1 MKITWIGHSC
11 FKIEKNGY
19 ALVIDPYMDGSVPGL
34 LPVREKANMVLC
46 THEHGD
52 HNFRDSVEIIQD
64 VENPFKITEIHTYHD
79 DAQGTLRGRNKIFLI
94 EDGENRIAHMGDV
107 GCMLTEEQLSQ
118 LKNMDA
124 VLIPVGGYY
133 TVDGQQAFEL
143 IEKMNPRIAVPM
155 HFRSE
160 KEGFGFAEISTEK
173 EFTERAGDVTDLS
186 GCELDTKETYTT
198 QTVML
203 HPQNVTK

>member
-19 ALVIDPYMDGSVPGL
+19 ALVIDPYKDGSVPGL
-34 LPVREKANMVLC
+34 LPMRERANMVLC
-46 THEHGD
+46 SHEHGD
-52 HNFRDSVEIIQD
+52 HNFRDGVEIIQD
-64 VENPFKITEIHTYHD
+64 SENPFKITEIHTYHD
-79 DAQGTLRGRNKIFLI
+79 DVQGTLRGRNKIFLI
-94 EDGENRIAHMGDV
+94 EDGESRIAHMGDI
-107 GCMLTEEQLSQ
+107 GCMLAEEQLSQ
-118 LKNMDA
+118 LEQLDT

-143 IEKMNPRIAVPM
+143 VQKMNPRIVVPM

-173 EFTERAGDVTDLS
+173 EFTERAGNVTDLL
-186 GCELDTKETYTT
+186 GYELDTEETYPT

-203 HPQNVTK
+203 HPRNAAK